1 MVKRFV
7 AVTVAVGLVV
17 LAGPRGAGAA
27 EAPDQD
33 RAFLTTVHQANLA
46 VIAAAELAPR
56 KATTED
62 VRRHAQLFAN
72 DHRRLD
78 AEIRTVAASLEV
90 RLPTEAT
97 PGARAEL
104 VQLSRLSAA
113 RFDAAWLQ
121 QQVRV
126 HRAYVEVVQRE
137 IHSGS
142 AAPAVAAARRAL
154 PVEQA
159 HLSILQETVGRRT
172 PDTVNAG
179 AGGQSAGEPARS
191 APLGLG
197 LLGVAVALAAVAALL
212 VLVPRRT
219 A

>member
-7 AVTVAVGLVV
+7 ALTVALGLAV
-17 LAGPRGAGAA
+17 LAGPRAAGAA

-33 RAFLTTVHQANLA
+33 RTFLTAVHQANLA
-46 VIAAAELAPR
+46 VIAAAELAAR

-62 VRRHAQLFAN
+62 VRRHAQLFAD

-78 AEIRTVAASLEV
+78 AEIRTAAASLGL
-90 RLPTEAT
+90 RLPATAT

-104 VQLSRLSAA
+104 AQLSRLSGA

-121 QQVRV
+121 QQLRV
-126 HRAYVEVVQRE
+126 HQAYVQLVQRE
-137 IHSGS
+137 VQRGS
-142 AAPAVAAARRAL
+142 AAPAVAAARRTL
-154 PVEQA
+154 PVAQA

-197 LLGVAVALAAVAALL
+197 LVGVAVALAAVAALL